1 MKLVLCSDKENYVF
15 ETHDG
20 YVVMTYWHDD
30 KEAIEKEEMSMMWAT
45 ITIANIM
52 GGQACG
58 EFCVNMH
65 STSTPNQWGV

>member
-1 MKLVLCSDKENYVF
+1 MKLVLCSDEENYIF
-15 ETHDG
+15 EDMGTH
-20 YVVMTYWHDD
+20 VLMTYWHDND
-30 KEAIEKEEMSMMWAT
+30 ETIEKKEMAMMWA
-45 ITIANIM
+45 IVLIANLM